1 MQAPTTSKENR
12 KMIMK
17 QLGIY
22 GWKEADE
29 NLVLASLLTGD
40 PLLLIGNHGCAK
52 THVANKV
59 AEALGRKFLV
69 YDASKAMFEDVLGYP
84 NVEKLKHGVVEYVP
98 SPVTIWDKEL
108 VLIDELNRAVP
119 ELQSKWLE
127 IIRSRKIMGFPTQV
141 KWVWSAMNPLSYS
154 ATNALDDALIG
165 RFATFLYPP
174 EVLQMDEEDRIKV
187 AMHINGD
194 DAPSLSEWTD
204 GGAVGTVFEN
214 KVEAV
219 GHKLRQ
225 TLKLAAGHFPRLR
238 EQMAA
243 LAEFLAKFADLLV
256 RETKGEVALDG
267 RRLGFIH
274 RNVLANRAVEL
285 AKAQVFRTPLPNFV
299 ESARYVVLSSI
310 PVGLNDEGPKRE
322 EAVHKMEVCFDLLSS
337 YFAEN
342 AELSRVNLIYEL
354 FTTPDL
360 MRKAELLLTHDLG
373 EMALSKAW
381 TDLMNEDRDI
391 TLLAYTALQVEARR
405 PGTVPQELLASL
417 SAKVKAEKLSAKCI
431 SRLEGDAVEYVVEVE
446 QLLDQESDLAKLV
459 AYQRVSE
466 LVDSGNVDPKSLE
479 KTKRAIAEDARTF
492 EALLDGKAIQP
503 RGGVAA

>member
-1 MQAPTTSKENR
+1 
-12 KMIMK
+12 MILK
-17 QLGIY
+17 QLGIF

-59 AEALGRKFLV
+59 AQALGRRFLV

-141 KWVWSAMNPLSYS
+141 KWVWAAMNPISYS
-154 ATNALDDALIG
+154 ATQALDNALIG
-165 RFATFLYPP
+165 RFAIFLYPP
-174 EVLQMDEEDRIKV
+174 DVLQMDEADRIKV
-187 AMHINGD
+187 ATHINGD
-194 DAPSLSEWTD
+194 DAPSLGEWT
-204 GGAVGTVFEN
+204 GGECAATVCHGNAEVVGSR
-214 KVEAV
+214 
-219 GHKLRQ
+219 LRE
-225 TLKLAAGHFPRLR
+225 TLAKAGGHFLRLR
-238 EQMAA
+238 EQMPT

-256 RETKGEVALDG
+256 RATAGEVALDG

-274 RNVLANRAVEL
+274 RNLLANRAVEL
-285 AKAQVFRTPLPNFV
+285 AKAEVFGAVLPDFV
-299 ESARYVVLSSI
+299 ASARYVVQSSI
-310 PVGLNDEGPKRE
+310 PIGLNDEGLKRE
-322 EAVHKMEVCFDLLSS
+322 EAVHKMEICFDLLSS
-337 YFAEN
+337 YFQQG
-342 AELSRVNLIYEL
+342 AELARVNLIYEL

-360 MRKAELLLTHDLG
+360 MRRAELLLTRDLG

-381 TDLMNEDRDI
+381 TDLMKEDRDI

-417 SAKVKAEKLSAKCI
+417 SAKVSGENLSTKCI
-431 SRLEGDAVEYVVEVE
+431 GRLEGDAVEYIDEVE
-446 QLLDQESDLAKLV
+446 ALLKQDSDLGCLV
-459 AYQRVSE
+459 AYQHVRSLIESRRVNPE
-466 LVDSGNVDPKSLE
+466 SLTE
-479 KTKRAIAEDARTF
+479 TEHAIREDLRTF
-492 EALLDGKAIQP
+492 ERLLDGDTAQVK
-503 RGGVAA
+503 GGVAA